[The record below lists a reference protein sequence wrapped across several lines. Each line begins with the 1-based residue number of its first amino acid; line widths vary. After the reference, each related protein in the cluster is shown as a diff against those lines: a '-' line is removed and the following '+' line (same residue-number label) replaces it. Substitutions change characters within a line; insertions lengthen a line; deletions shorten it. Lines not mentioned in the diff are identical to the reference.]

1 MEVVHSMFYKI
12 KLGELAQTAGFR
24 FWCMLCPCFAC
35 VTQAQRFPSF
45 VVKHFNFCFMVCSVV
60 ELPARHDVLQPVG
73 SNYRTQIFN
82 AVDQNSDTW
91 KFMDGQNPQTRAQQL
106 TTKLET
112 VIFWVGGLWGI

>member
-1 MEVVHSMFYKI
+1 MQFK
-12 KLGELAQTAGFR
+12 
-24 FWCMLCPCFAC
+24 
-35 VTQAQRFPSF
+35 
-45 VVKHFNFCFMVCSVV
+45 
-60 ELPARHDVLQPVG
+60 ARHDVLQPVG
-73 SNYRTQIFN
+73 SSYRTQIFN